1 MAALPKEL
9 LFAGIRGH
17 VIALDK
23 VAGTERW
30 RLKLKGTEFVH
41 LVTDGALLYA
51 STRGEVFAVDP
62 ATGTLL
68 WRNPMK
74 GLGLGLVALLGSQAD
89 GGQADLLLNEASR
102 QAARRRQAAAAAG

>member
-74 GLGLGLVALLGSQAD
+74 GLGLGLVALLGGQAD

-102 QAARRRQAAAAAG
+102 QAARRR

>member
-1 MAALPKEL
+1 MALLPKDL

-17 VIALDK
+17 IVALDK
-23 VAGTERW
+23 STGTERW
-30 RLKLKGTEFVH
+30 RLKLKGAEFVH
-41 LVTDGALLYA
+41 VVTDGALLYA
-51 STRGEVFAVDP
+51 STRGEIFAVDP

-89 GGQADLLLNEASR
+89 RGQADQLLNEASR
-102 QAARRRQAAAAAG
+102 QADRRRQAAAAAG